1 MKFFLSIY
9 LFSFWCFTGFLFQK
23 KTKSES
29 IKSGLE
35 IYQDFCI
42 QCHLTSGQG
51 VLDVFPPLK
60 NSDYL
65 FNKIDLSIAGIKYGL
80 KGQITV
86 NDKNYN
92 GVMSSQGLD
101 NEEIADVMNYILN
114 QWGNNYDKLITPE
127 QVAII
132 TKTSLDQ

>member
-1 MKFFLSIY
+1 M
-9 LFSFWCFTGFLFQK
+9 
-23 KTKSES
+23 
-29 IKSGLE
+29 
-35 IYQDFCI
+35 
-42 QCHLTSGQG
+42 TSGQG
-51 VLDVFPPLK
+51 VLGVFPPLK

-114 QWGNNYDKLITPE
+114 QWGNNYDKLITAE
-127 QVAII
+127 QVAKI
-132 TKTSLDQ
+132 TKISLDR